1 MAAKVKIEDI
11 TDAGFRPEQFG
22 TPADWSQETGGYLSR
37 LIARAEQWAIGRF
50 GAGYAAVPEDSTTH
64 ERLRAAELCW
74 VSGHLWKRRAA
85 FVDSNAMASR
95 ENLVHANR
103 ETYEKQAAR
112 AFECADDTMAL
123 ALGIT
128 ATGTGAALAH
138 VETGPYASAGVG

>member
-1 MAAKVKIEDI
+1 MAAKVKIQDI
-11 TDAGFRPEQFG
+11 TDAGFRAEQFG
-22 TPADWSQETGGYLSR
+22 TPADWEAESAGYLSR

-50 GAGYAAVPEDSTTH
+50 GAGYSVVPADSATH

-103 ETYEKQAAR
+103 EAYERQANR
-112 AFECADDTMAL
+112 AFECADDHMAL

-128 ATGTGAALAH
+128 AAGTGAALAH
-138 VETGPYASAGVG
+138 VETGPYAAGGA

>member
-50 GAGYAAVPEDSTTH
+50 GAGYAAVPVDSTTH

-85 FVDSNAMASR
+85 DVVLEFSPCWCKTSTCLSVLVSPVIFCCSFRLPHQYECLSHASR
-95 ENLVHANR
+95 A
-103 ETYEKQAAR
+103 
-112 AFECADDTMAL
+112 
-123 ALGIT
+123 T
-128 ATGTGAALAH
+128 ASDSKPLR
-138 VETGPYASAGVG
+138 

>member
-1 MAAKVKIEDI
+1 MAAKVKIQDI

-22 TPADWSQETGGYLSR
+22 TPADWSEGTGGYLSR

-85 FVDSNAMASR
+85 FIDSNATGSR
-95 ENLVHANR
+95 EGLDYLNR
-103 ETYEKQAAR
+103 REYESQAQR

-138 VETGPYASAGVG
+138 VETGPYAPAGTG